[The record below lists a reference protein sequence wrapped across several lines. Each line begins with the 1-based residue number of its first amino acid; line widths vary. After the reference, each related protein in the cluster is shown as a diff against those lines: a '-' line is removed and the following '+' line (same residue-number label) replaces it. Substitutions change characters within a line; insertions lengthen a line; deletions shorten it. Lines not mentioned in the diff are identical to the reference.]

1 MPEKVRRSKKLGE
14 NAAGTLAYDFCAD
27 LKKKNQGHQ
36 PGNCEIFL
44 GTFAVL
50 QKQKQKK
57 RLPAESRTFSASFVL
72 VYHYLVFITSQEKLR
87 GAVTPLILN
96 DFWWEIKMAYF
107 RKTKTP

>member
-1 MPEKVRRSKKLGE
+1 MPEKVRRSRKLGE

-27 LKKKNQGHQ
+27 LKKKDRGHR
-36 PGNCEIFL
+36 PGNCEIFQ

-50 QKQKQKK
+50 QKQKK

-72 VYHYLVFITSQEKLR
+72 VYHYLVFITSREKLR

-96 DFWWEIKMAYF
+96 DFWREIKTPYF
-107 RKTKTP
+107 RRTKTP